1 MRLFT
6 DTVVRGGGANLLIVW
21 GVERA
26 RIALGE
32 GSVMPVYNVTAP
44 EP

>member
-6 DTVVRGGGANLLIVW
+6 DTVVRGGANLLIVL